1 MEITDVSVTDA
12 GQVAEIYRHSVEGST
27 ISFEEST
34 PDGTEMAKRIDSPGR
49 RHWIVARD
57 GDLVLGYA
65 YATEFRARAAYR
77 FTAEST
83 IYVAPDQQRRGIA
96 RALVTELHR
105 RLADEGVHTV
115 VSVIALPNPAS
126 VALAEDLG
134 YEYVGT
140 LPEVGFKLD
149 QWIDV
154 GLWVVRLR
162 THFDSREGP

>member
-1 MEITDVSVTDA
+1 MEITDVSVADA
-12 GQVAEIYRHSVEGST
+12 GQIADIYRHSVEDS
-27 ISFEEST
+27 IVSFEESA
-34 PDGTEMAKRIDSPGR
+34 PDATEMAKRIESPER
-49 RHWIVARD
+49 RHWIVAKEEGR
-57 GDLVLGYA
+57 VLGYA

-83 IYVAPDQQRRGIA
+83 IYVAPERQRRGVA

-105 RLADEGVHTV
+105 RLADEGIHTV

-126 VALAEDLG
+126 VALAGDLG

-140 LPEVGFKLD
+140 LPEAGFKLG

-154 GLWVVRLR
+154 GIWALRL
-162 THFDSREGP
+162 

>member
-1 MEITDVSVTDA
+1 MEITDVSVGDA
-12 GQVAEIYRHSVEGST
+12 GQIADIYRHSVEDSF
-27 ISFEEST
+27 ISFEET
-34 PDGTEMAKRIDSPGR
+34 PPNAAEVVERIASPER
-49 RHWIVARD
+49 RHWIVAKEGGR
-57 GDLVLGYA
+57 VLGYA

-83 IYVAPDQQRRGIA
+83 IYVAPDQHRRGIA

-126 VALAEDLG
+126 VALAENLG

-140 LPEVGFKLD
+140 LPEAGFKLG

-154 GLWVVRLR
+154 GLWAHHLPQ
-162 THFDSREGP
+162 TQGS